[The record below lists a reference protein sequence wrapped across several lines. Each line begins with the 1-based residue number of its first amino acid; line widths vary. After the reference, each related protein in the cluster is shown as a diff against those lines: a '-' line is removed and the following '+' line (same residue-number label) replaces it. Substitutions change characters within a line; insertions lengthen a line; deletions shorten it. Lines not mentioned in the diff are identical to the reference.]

1 MLSVLE
7 HVAHRFGTQVRSNG
21 VLCLSSN
28 GDLALV
34 RLFAELGW
42 SDPQP
47 IESIPQPK
55 PVQEV
60 ATVEHV
66 ERAIMDGLK
75 ARKRIG

>member
-7 HVAHRFGTQVRSNG
+7 HIAHRFGTQVRVGG

-28 GDLALV
+28 GDPALV

-47 IESIPQPK
+47 IESIPAPQSAM
-55 PVQEV
+55 EL
-60 ATVEHV
+60 ATVENY
-66 ERAIMDGLK
+66 ERAIMDRVK
-75 ARKRIG
+75 AKKRIV